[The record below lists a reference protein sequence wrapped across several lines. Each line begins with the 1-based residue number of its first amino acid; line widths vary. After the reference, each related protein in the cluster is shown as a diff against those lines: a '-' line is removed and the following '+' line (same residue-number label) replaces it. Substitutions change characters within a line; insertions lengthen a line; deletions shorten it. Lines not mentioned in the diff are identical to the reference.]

1 LYTPC
6 ILDCALRFL
15 IKFSYLSKKKVMPEN
30 YIWIFLIWFG
40 ETWGFFW
47 RPNAA

>member
-15 IKFSYLSKKKVMPEN
+15 IKFSYLSKKKEN
-30 YIWIFLIWFG
+30 AP
-40 ETWGFFW
+40 W
-47 RPNAA
+47 RIKRNNFKQ